1 MYNYPLNLFQG
12 CTFVAL
18 GLSLHPSSKAD
29 GKIVDSVRNNL
40 FLDMNGRSFDLISLN
55 IQRGRDH
62 GVPG

>member
-1 MYNYPLNLFQG
+1 MGLALNP
-12 CTFVAL
+12 A
-18 GLSLHPSSKAD
+18 SKAD

-62 GVPG
+62 AVPG